1 MIARLI
7 PLCALLLASCATN
20 DAPEPVIRTVTVQVP
35 VAVSCVPENLGPAPV
50 YPDTP
55 QALADA
61 PDAAARFAIIAAGRL
76 LRIQRAAEVE
86 PVIAGCR

>member
-35 VAVSCVPENLGPAPV
+35 VAVSCVPESLPGPPA

-55 QALADA
+55 EAIRAA
-61 PDAAARFAIIAAGRL
+61 PDAAARTALIFAGRE
-76 LRIQRAAEVE
+76 LRIQRSAEVE